1 MNNTTIPSLLTRV
14 VKLRSSF
21 QNVGATTWNA
31 WARGDRAGFILGCL
45 DTEAVRYDDHFSYD
59 VFFKAYHS
67 SKYESIHLADLDYSQ
82 IMEVFDLAD
91 RYAENWIFS

>member
-1 MNNTTIPSLLTRV
+1 MNNTTISLPTRV
-14 VKLRSSF
+14 ANLKDAFL
-21 QNVGATTWNA
+21 NVGADLWNT

-67 SKYESIHLADLDYSQ
+67 SKYDSMHLADLDYSQ